1 MVQRQACAVPVD
13 ATEQQICCLSVV
25 ESAAVQKWRCH
36 GCHRRCW
43 RQALDK
49 FPKYVDLVPS
59 DVVRCGPD
67 EAVKIAQFNTVRI
80 NQSHVADA
88 KVGKL

>member
-13 ATEQQICCLSVV
+13 ATQQQISCFSVV
-25 ESAAVQKWRCH
+25 EGTTVQQWRCH

-59 DVVRCGPD
+59 DVVWCRPD
-67 EAVKIAQFNTVRI
+67 KAVKIAQFDTVRI

-88 KVGKL
+88 KVSKL